1 MSSSDPPPPPKP
13 RKKSSSSSL
22 AAASAS
28 SLFAASSATRKRSG
42 SAFSKAEATRRD
54 SMYSQA
60 VLQEGWLEKQSS
72 GAMIK
77 KWQSRYFELVRGPR
91 LRCARP
97 RPCLF
102 VDLDLS
108 TPILVAWS
116 CRRACVVPLYSPG
129 TT

>member
-1 MSSSDPPPPPKP
+1 MSDESGRKPSFYGRKQRSS
-13 RKKSSSSSL
+13 
-22 AAASAS
+22 
-28 SLFAASSATRKRSG
+28 G
-42 SAFSKAEATRRD
+42 AFKADMSRQ
-54 SMYSQA
+54 SVFQQP
-60 VLQEGWLEKQSS
+60 VLKEGYLEKQSS
-72 GAMIK
+72 GLMK

-116 CRRACVVPLYSPG
+116 CRRACVVPLYSLG